1 MYLFQQ
7 IHRWMTVADSEG
19 LTLNHL
25 RRPSQFALNNWHL
38 RTIENLRFKNG
49 KCLFAAVVAV
59 IITVIVFMVLKEW
72 TITTRS
78 LWCNR
83 WKCFHARVNFDIL
96 SYFGF
101 GNMLFSP
108 TGGKKIAQKKHF
120 GVYLGSDFFS
130 GKDSCKSSVW
140 ICAYWRGSV
149 EPLWTLVLWSS
160 IYVTLQSVQPIKGD
174 SCMLITTKC
183 YIKSL

>member
-1 MYLFQQ
+1 
-7 IHRWMTVADSEG
+7 MTVADSEG

-25 RRPSQFALNNWHL
+25 RRPSQFTFNNWPSW
-38 RTIENLRFKNG
+38 TIENLRFENG

-59 IITVIVFMVLKEW
+59 IITVIMFMVLKEW
-72 TITTRS
+72 TITMSS

-108 TGGKKIAQKKHF
+108 TGGKKIAPKKH
-120 GVYLGSDFFS
+120 
-130 GKDSCKSSVW
+130 
-140 ICAYWRGSV
+140 I
-149 EPLWTLVLWSS
+149 LVF
-160 IYVTLQSVQPIKGD
+160 I
-174 SCMLITTKC
+174 
-183 YIKSL
+183 

>member
-1 MYLFQQ
+1 
-7 IHRWMTVADSEG
+7 MTVADSEG

-78 LWCNR
+78 L
-83 WKCFHARVNFDIL
+83 
-96 SYFGF
+96 
-101 GNMLFSP
+101 
-108 TGGKKIAQKKHF
+108 
-120 GVYLGSDFFS
+120 
-130 GKDSCKSSVW
+130 
-140 ICAYWRGSV
+140 
-149 EPLWTLVLWSS
+149 
-160 IYVTLQSVQPIKGD
+160 
-174 SCMLITTKC
+174 
-183 YIKSL
+183 